1 MHKRHNPTAL
11 FPSPAYTHGIE
22 VGAGS
27 RLLFVAGQIGR
38 TRDGTIVGGIDAQL
52 ELAWRNV
59 LAVLAEAGMGMEHV
73 VKVNEYLVRPEDV
86 ATCRARRA
94 VVYAEQHRPATTLT
108 VVRQLAFPELLV
120 EIEVVAAAPE

>member
-1 MHKRHNPTAL
+1 MHKRHNPAAL

-22 VGAGS
+22 VDPGA

-38 TRDGTIVGGIDAQL
+38 ARDGTIVDGIEAQL
-52 ELAWRNV
+52 ELAWQNV
-59 LAVLAEAGMGMEHV
+59 LAVLATADMGMEHV

-94 VVYAEQHRPATTLT
+94 AMYGERHRPATTLA
-108 VVRQLAFPELLV
+108 VVRQLAFPEILV
-120 EIEVVAAAPE
+120 EIEVIAAAPG